1 MSGYTYPA
9 LRLTPANSPFFK
21 NNASSPR
28 SPTKLTRNEEAGLQ
42 LQKVIGTTT
51 ASVNG
56 FDCLPA
62 TRSFAYVAGAA
73 AVLATVDSDLN
84 VTQRFFRAKT
94 SANAFGRDAGG
105 WHASPTP
112 NEPRHRALG
121 HVKEKS
127 LGGSPLASSGRDW
140 SDSPTGKS
148 TTAKDRVKAATSVAV
163 SPDGKWLAV
172 GESGYKPRI
181 VIFSLEG
188 EQCDEPIAIL
198 SEHSFGV
205 HALRF
210 SPDSRFLASLG
221 TVNDGF
227 LFIWNVDKIG
237 IPTLHASNKLTTLT
251 SAIAWVG
258 NLLVTVGLRYV
269 KVWRPCDESVEPRN
283 VEVSSVSFLTPR
295 HRDSIRG
302 SEFGN
307 SILSPRHRTLS
318 GRNSL
323 LGDLLDC
330 NFIAVVSLSDTQAI
344 VCAEA
349 GEVCLLSDIQ
359 GAQTLALVS
368 ALDFAIS
375 AACLDGRGTL
385 HLHGITGQE
394 ETLISDEYLNSSRPS
409 SRDRRRTMAVARA
422 SITSVAV
429 IAACLVGDAV
439 VKLSGEHGISI
450 QYDSLSS
457 AEDRS
462 IALPAHN
469 TSILGIAGVR
479 PNSRNAARCF
489 TYSADGVIR
498 LWDALSTLV
507 LQLKAYIPPGNGVG
521 DAMNE
526 LKCVAASA
534 AGEWLACGDKL
545 GVLSILDQSTG
556 TVLHHARAHSSEITA
571 ITTSSIGG
579 IDLVVTAGRDRMVQ
593 VFTCIDGQL
602 ALRQTLDEHAGAVTG
617 VLFDFNNK
625 RLITHA
631 ADRSVVVREGIMR
644 DPGQSETLVFAIS
657 RTVTL
662 KATPTSMCLAGDDDL
677 LIATVDRCISRY
689 RLKNGQCSLSF
700 KCSDP
705 DGGEAAVLSKIA
717 YASSLNGC
725 PTIAGVSSTDKSV
738 RLYTEYGSLIARDW
752 GHTEGI
758 TDLALIDV
766 DPDGQN
772 NLARLVTV
780 AADSTIFIWD
790 TKPNGPPPPESFTI
804 NGLSA
809 AFGEDAVSAPPLRKV
824 ISHTELSRFR
834 RRASGEESE
843 PSSPSIHLNASPQ
856 RLRRK
861 TSRVS
866 IVPAPRP
873 EPESP
878 RRKTVRH
885 RSPSPPSPRNTMKQ
899 STTMRRRSMANLR
912 TKSSDNVTKDSSLPS
927 IKASPSDTRATPST
941 FGSLSSSTTSLARS
955 LRAYRKRLTASA
967 QTDDPSPEV
976 LRDLERELKLTVRML
991 AERTQVKSNNDGVMA
1006 KLLDE
1011 ASDKLVGLLDE
1022 RIKEHIE
1029 TEVRKSSANSMA
1041 PATDSEDFAASMLHM
1056 TKGTGTKQAEEMEAV
1071 SGAMQHI
1078 TLAERPAT

>member
-1 MSGYTYPA
+1 MSGYTHPA

-21 NNASSPR
+21 NYASSPR
-28 SPTKLTRNEEAGLQ
+28 SPTKLTRIEEAGLQ
-42 LQKVIGTTT
+42 LRKVIGTTT
-51 ASVNG
+51 TSVNG

-73 AVLATVDSDLN
+73 AVLAAVDSDLN
-84 VTQRFFRAKT
+84 VAQRFFRAKT
-94 SANAFGRDAGG
+94 NAYSSGRDGGG
-105 WHASPTP
+105 WPASPTP

-163 SPDGKWLAV
+163 SPNGNWLAL
-172 GESGYKPRI
+172 GESGYKPRV
-181 VIFSLEG
+181 VIFSLQG
-188 EQCDEPIAIL
+188 DQCDEPIATL

-227 LFIWNVDKIG
+227 LFIWNVDKVG

-251 SAIAWVG
+251 NAIAWVG
-258 NLLVTVGLRYV
+258 NILVTVGLRYA
-269 KVWRPCDESVEPRN
+269 KVWRPCEESVELRN
-283 VEVSSVSFLTPR
+283 VDASSVSFLTPR
-295 HRDSIRG
+295 HRDSIRA

-330 NFIAVVSLSDTQAI
+330 NFIAAVPLSDTQAI

-359 GAQTLALVS
+359 GGQNLTLVS
-368 ALDFAIS
+368 NMEFAIS
-375 AACLDGRGTL
+375 AACLDGRGVL
-385 HLHGITGQE
+385 HLYGLAGQE
-394 ETLISDEYLNSSRPS
+394 ETLTSDEYLNSSRPS
-409 SRDRRRTMAVARA
+409 SRDRRRMMAVAR
-422 SITSVAV
+422 TTTNSVAI
-429 IAACLVGDAV
+429 IAACLVGDAI
-439 VKLSGEHGISI
+439 VKLSSEHGISL

-457 AEDRS
+457 AENS
-462 IALPAHN
+462 GIALPAHN
-469 TSILGIAGVR
+469 TPILGIAGIR
-479 PNSRNAARCF
+479 SNCRNTARF
-489 TYSADGVIR
+489 LTYSADGVVR
-498 LWDALSTLV
+498 LWDPLGTPV
-507 LQLKAYIPPGNGVG
+507 VQLKASIPSGNGVG
-521 DAMNE
+521 DATNE

-534 AGEWLACGDKL
+534 TGEWLACGDKL
-545 GVLSILDQSTG
+545 GVLSILHQSTG
-556 TVLHHARAHSSEITA
+556 TVSHHARAHSAEITA
-571 ITTSSIGG
+571 VTTFFTEGV
-579 IDLVVTAGRDRMVQ
+579 DFVVTAGRDRMVQ
-593 VFTCIDGQL
+593 VFTSIDGQL
-602 ALRQTLDEHAGAVTG
+602 ALRQTLDEHAGAMTG
-617 VLFDFNNK
+617 VLYDSKNK

-644 DPGQSETLVFAIS
+644 DPGQPETLVFAIL
-657 RTVTL
+657 RTITL
-662 KATPTSMCLAGDDDL
+662 KATPTSMYLAGDDDL

-689 RLKNGQCSLSF
+689 RLSNGQCSLSF
-700 KCSDP
+700 KSSDP

-738 RLYTEYGSLIARDW
+738 RLYTEYGALIARDW

-766 DPDGQN
+766 DPDGKDTPT
-772 NLARLVTV
+772 RLVTV

-790 TKPNGPPPPESFTI
+790 TKPNGPPPPESSTS

-809 AFGEDAVSAPPLRKV
+809 VFGEDAISAPPLRKV

-843 PSSPSIHLNASPQ
+843 PSSPSTHLNASPQ

-866 IVPAPRP
+866 IAPASRQ

-885 RSPSPPSPRNTMKQ
+885 RSPSPPSPRNTLKQ

-955 LRAYRKRLTASA
+955 LRAYRKRLAAST
-967 QTDDPSPEV
+967 QTDEPSPEL

-991 AERTQVKSNNDGVMA
+991 AERTQGKSNNDVAMA

-1022 RIKEHIE
+1022 RIKERVE
-1029 TEVRKSSANSMA
+1029 TEVRKSSANSMG
-1041 PATDSEDFAASMLHM
+1041 PATESEDSAASMLHM
-1056 TKGTGTKQAEEMEAV
+1056 TKSTGTKQAEEMEAV

-1078 TLAERPAT
+1078 TLAERPAP